1 MHPQSL
7 DLYPMSS
14 TGHYFQHLHKLG
26 KEQGEN
32 WLWNIIR
39 VARIDDLNISCIV
52 VIFTEMLEIQVQ
64 AIDTF
69 NTEW

>member
-1 MHPQSL
+1 M
-7 DLYPMSS
+7 
-14 TGHYFQHLHKLG
+14 G